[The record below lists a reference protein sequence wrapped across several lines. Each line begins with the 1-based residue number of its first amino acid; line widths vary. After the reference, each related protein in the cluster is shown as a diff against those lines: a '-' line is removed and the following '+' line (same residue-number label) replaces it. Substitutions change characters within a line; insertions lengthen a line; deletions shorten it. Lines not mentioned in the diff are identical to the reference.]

1 VGVHSLENCNQ
12 LPFDMSTSTE
22 AQSFRVI
29 GQGRWGDGEVEKEGV
44 EGGVKKKE
52 VSGA

>member
-1 VGVHSLENCNQ
+1 
-12 LPFDMSTSTE
+12 MKMSTE
-22 AQSFRVI
+22 APSFRVH
-29 GQGRWGDGEVEKEGV
+29 GPGRWGDGEVEKEGV

>member
-1 VGVHSLENCNQ
+1 
-12 LPFDMSTSTE
+12 MKMSTE
-22 AQSFRVI
+22 AQSFRVL